1 MKMLIYGLVISFG
14 LLANDAQAQ
23 GEPTLTIDGKE
34 YPVSVLMNN
43 CQNISDQ
50 PEAQIACFNAIS
62 QLLEAQNGVQESGE
76 TSVPQALEAL
86 QNVAQFD
93 NGETGLSITGSN
105 CNIQI
110 VYYNNYFHISRRNV
124 STIDVFS
131 AEFDVSKLQFDQ
143 VVQDQ
148 GGQLPFSQ
156 GVLDDGEIAAM
167 HGGAALESTEYN
179 FDSKSART
187 SIGDYAIE
195 VIDQLDVREDQKFQ
209 FVLVHPEKSDSS
221 ADIWSAFEEFSTV
234 CRQ

>member
-1 MKMLIYGLVISFG
+1 M
-14 LLANDAQAQ
+14 
-23 GEPTLTIDGKE
+23 TIDGKE

-86 QNVAQFD
+86 QDVAQFD
-93 NGETGLSITGSN
+93 NGDTGLSITGSN
-105 CNIQI
+105 CQIQI

-131 AEFDVSKLQFDQ
+131 AEFDMSKLQYGQ
-143 VVQDQ
+143 VVQNQ

-156 GVLDDGEIAAM
+156 GVLDDGEVAVM
-167 HGGAALESTEYN
+167 HGGAALDSTDYN
-179 FDSKSART
+179 FASKSART
-187 SIGDYAIE
+187 SISDYAIE
-195 VIDQLDVREDQKFQ
+195 VVDQLEAREDQKFQ
-209 FVLVHPEKSDSS
+209 FVLIHPENSDSS
-221 ADIWSAFEEFSTV
+221 ADIWSAFEEFSIA
-234 CRQ
+234 CRS

>member
-86 QNVAQFD
+86 QDAAQFD
-93 NGETGLSITGSN
+93 NGETGLSIIGSN

-110 VYYNNYFHISRRNV
+110 GNTRFVAGSLV
-124 STIDVFS
+124 C
-131 AEFDVSKLQFDQ
+131 A
-143 VVQDQ
+143 
-148 GGQLPFSQ
+148 LP
-156 GVLDDGEIAAM
+156 VE
-167 HGGAALESTEYN
+167 
-179 FDSKSART
+179 R
-187 SIGDYAIE
+187 
-195 VIDQLDVREDQKFQ
+195 LDVE
-209 FVLVHPEKSDSS
+209 VLVNEPL
-221 ADIWSAFEEFSTV
+221 
-234 CRQ
+234 C